1 MHSYNNKFAV
11 GKQTIQG
18 FNEKLITEIAFCLLF
33 SIDVQRFVAEL
44 ITNKS

>member
-18 FNEKLITEIAFCLLF
+18 IDGKLTTETAFCLLF
-33 SIDVQRFVAEL
+33 PIDVQRVVAEF
-44 ITNKS
+44 K